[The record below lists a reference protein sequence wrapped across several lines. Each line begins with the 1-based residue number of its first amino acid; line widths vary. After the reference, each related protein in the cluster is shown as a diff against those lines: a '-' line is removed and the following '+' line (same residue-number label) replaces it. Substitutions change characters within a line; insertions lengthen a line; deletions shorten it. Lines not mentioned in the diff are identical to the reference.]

1 MGTLPKT
8 SIAISRGT
16 KVNVKDSSEL
26 CMFRCYDNGD
36 RLSME
41 SHVPF
46 LMVAAIAVTMRHGII
61 ELLAL

>member
-8 SIAISRGT
+8 SIAINRGT
-16 KVNVKDSSEL
+16 KVNVKDWSEL

-46 LMVAAIAVTMRHGII
+46 LMVAAIAVTMRHGIT
-61 ELLAL
+61 EVLVS

>member
-8 SIAISRGT
+8 SLAINRGT
-16 KVNVKDSSEL
+16 KVKVKDWSEL
-26 CMFRCYDNGD
+26 CMLRCYDNKD

-46 LMVAAIAVTMRHGII
+46 LVVAAIAVMMRQGIM